1 MAKKA
6 RLSRSGDTLAA
17 LAFLEKELIQQRRD
31 LEQDLT
37 HEETIKVRAK
47 IVLITELIEAFT
59 PDQT

>member
-1 MAKKA
+1 MAKSA
-6 RLSRSGDTLAA
+6 RLSRSSDTLAA
-17 LAFLEKELIQQRRD
+17 LAFLEQEITQQRQD

-47 IVLITELIEAFT
+47 IGILTELIEAFT

>member
-1 MAKKA
+1 MAKSS

-17 LAFLEKELIQQRRD
+17 LAFLEQEISQQRRD

-47 IVLITELIEAFT
+47 IVLLTELIEAFT

>member
-1 MAKKA
+1 MAKSA

-17 LAFLEKELIQQRRD
+17 LAFLEREISQQRRD

-47 IVLITELIEAFT
+47 IVLLTELIEAFT

>member
-1 MAKKA
+1 MAKSA
-6 RLSRSGDTLAA
+6 HLSRSGDTLTV
-17 LAFLEKELIQQRRD
+17 LAFLEQEISQQRRD

-47 IVLITELIEAFT
+47 IVVLIEMIEAFT

>member
-6 RLSRSGDTLAA
+6 RLSRSGDALAA
-17 LAFLEKELIQQRRD
+17 LAFLEQEISQQRRD

-47 IVLITELIEAFT
+47 IVLLTELIEAFT

>member
-1 MAKKA
+1 MAKSA

-17 LAFLEKELIQQRRD
+17 LMFLEKELTQQRRD

-47 IVLITELIEAFT
+47 IVLLTELIEAFT

>member
-17 LAFLEKELIQQRRD
+17 LTFLEQEISQQRRD

-47 IVLITELIEAFT
+47 IVLLTELIEAFT

>member
-1 MAKKA
+1 MAKSA

-47 IVLITELIEAFT
+47 IVVITELIEAFT

>member
-17 LAFLEKELIQQRRD
+17 LAFLEQEISQQRRD

-47 IVLITELIEAFT
+47 IVLLTELIEVFT

>member
-1 MAKKA
+1 MAKSA

-59 PDQT
+59 PEQT

>member
-6 RLSRSGDTLAA
+6 RLSRSSDTLAA
-17 LAFLEKELIQQRRD
+17 LAFLEQEISQQRRD

-47 IVLITELIEAFT
+47 IVLLTELIEAFT

>member
-1 MAKKA
+1 MAKSA
-6 RLSRSGDTLAA
+6 RLSRSGDTLDA

-47 IVLITELIEAFT
+47 IVLLTELIEAFT

>member
-1 MAKKA
+1 MAKSA

-17 LAFLEKELIQQRRD
+17 LAFLEQELIQQRRD

-47 IVLITELIEAFT
+47 IVVLIEMIEAFT

>member
-1 MAKKA
+1 MAKSA

-17 LAFLEKELIQQRRD
+17 LAFLEQEISQQRRD

-47 IVLITELIEAFT
+47 IVLLTELIEVFT

>member
-1 MAKKA
+1 MAKSA

-17 LAFLEKELIQQRRD
+17 LAFLEQALTQQRRD

-37 HEETIKVRAK
+37 HEETIKVRSK
-47 IVLITELIEAFT
+47 IVLLTELIEAFT

>member
-1 MAKKA
+1 MAKSA

-47 IVLITELIEAFT
+47 IVLLTELIEAFT

>member
-1 MAKKA
+1 MAKSA

-47 IVLITELIEAFT
+47 IVVITELIEAFT
-59 PDQT
+59 PEQT